1 MKFQEL
7 AGLTDFALVIWVDA
21 FSELMLNHLMNV
33 TKEAL
38 ASTSET
44 HDMLQVTALH
54 TTGEK
59 IYTGISYGPQSGE
72 QLIEKLKEQG
82 DTQVTHLV
90 AMWQQGGIDI
100 PSFDF
105 RQALIDL
112 NEKNEFA
119 LLVMQGHD
127 CLRTRTIGSTM
138 PKKKDAE

>member
-7 AGLTDFALVIWVDA
+7 AGLTDFALVIRVDA

-72 QLIEKLKEQG
+72 QLIEKLKEVG
-82 DTQVTHLV
+82 YDGALTIEREITGP
-90 AMWQQGGIDI
+90 QQRIDI
-100 PSFDF
+100 IK
-105 RQALIDL
+105 AKEYL
-112 NEKNEFA
+112 EK
-119 LLVMQGHD
+119 LL
-127 CLRTRTIGSTM
+127 
-138 PKKKDAE
+138 